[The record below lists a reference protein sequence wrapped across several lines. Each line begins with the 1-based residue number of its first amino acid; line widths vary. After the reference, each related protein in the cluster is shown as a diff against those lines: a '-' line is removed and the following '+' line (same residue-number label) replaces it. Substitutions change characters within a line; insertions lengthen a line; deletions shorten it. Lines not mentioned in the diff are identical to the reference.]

1 MQFRHFPAAPVLSQA
16 MPSAWRVRNVCLV
29 SDGTVRSEAE
39 GNKPLSQM
47 NSTGQALAAPK
58 YTANDLAFVIAE
70 LLQEGRDRFYL
81 GTLIFESATL

>member
-1 MQFRHFPAAPVLSQA
+1 M
-16 MPSAWRVRNVCLV
+16 CLV
-29 SDGTVRSEAE
+29 NDGTVRSEAE

-58 YTANDLAFVIAE
+58 YTANDLAFVMAE

-81 GTLIFESATL
+81 GTLIFEGATL